1 MHNIKQKLQSV
12 LRNKDGVMASRDRFK
27 DIQSLVKTETP
38 LILECGA
45 SVGPMIALYLE
56 LFENP
61 HIYAFEPQPQ
71 FVEIIKEKFSNND
84 KVEVFQNAVGN
95 KNEKLKFNVLNRPTA
110 SSFMAPTVMNKKYH
124 NEQVDVKK
132 VIEVE
137 QVRLDDV
144 IKEKEVDFMKLDLQG
159 YEIEAL
165 KGAERL
171 IKNIKVITTEIEFI
185 EEYKGQPL
193 FGDIDVYLRSKGFYL
208 YNLYELFTQSDG
220 QLTAGDAIYLNK
232 KYFEE
237 K

>member
-1 MHNIKQKLQSV
+1 MHDIKQKIQSV
-12 LRNKDGVMASRDRFK
+12 LRNKDGVMAERSRFD
-27 DIQSLVKTETP
+27 DIKALVKTDSP
-38 LILECGA
+38 IILECGA
-45 SVGPMIALYLE
+45 SVGPMISLYLK
-56 LFENP
+56 LFSNP
-61 HIYAFEPQPQ
+61 RVYAFEPQPQ
-71 FVEIIKEKFSNND
+71 FVKIIKEKFSGNENV
-84 KVEVFQNAVGN
+84 KVFQNAVGN
-95 KNEKLKFNVLNRPTA
+95 KNQKLKFNVLNRPTA

-137 QVRLDDV
+137 QVRLEDV

-165 KGAERL
+165 KGAEKL
-171 IKNIKVITTEIEFI
+171 LKNIKVITTEIEFI

-208 YNLYELFTQSDG
+208 YNLYELFTQPDG